1 MTPYLIA
8 AREGIICWV
17 TLSLIPVEVVFDW
30 LEVHI
35 NSKTRQT
42 IDEIRLGTTW
52 SSVTAP
58 WSSVPVARKEAKP

>member
-1 MTPYLIA
+1 
-8 AREGIICWV
+8 
-17 TLSLIPVEVVFDW
+17 VFDW

-58 WSSVPVARKEAKP
+58 WVRKSKP